1 MTNSPLSWRSL
12 YSYTISDQTKRIENI
27 NNAIYYAGKALDQ
40 ARTDNDRV
48 RIDVIQ
54 DALNA
59 LNTAMRNIPE
69 ADTDL

>member
-1 MTNSPLSWRSL
+1 MTNAPISWKPL
-12 YSYTISDQTKRIENI
+12 ISVSEQTKRVENI

-40 ARTDNDRV
+40 ARFDNDRE
-48 RIDVIQ
+48 RADVIK

-69 ADTDL
+69 ADADL